1 MINSEKC
8 QDGLQFLIDKYN
20 VDADAKLN
28 CNDLM
33 LNFDKSSFPLLPWRN
48 ERRFVELKN
57 IVNDGTLEGISVMRV
72 CRIESVDSELR
83 SLIYREL
90 DLCQWILGSKI
101 SSIYMVEN
109 GEKAAN
115 IIAKME
121 SGVVCTIEVAAT
133 LPADS
138 KIIDKHEIISQ
149 RGIACD
155 RVVDTQ
161 VPQESIYLFT
171 DEGEQAYLDV
181 DFELFDYTVEEVAL
195 VRQGFAVIRDSK
207 LRVELAE
214 SAEYLMNMVDMAIQ
228 SAKSNKAMLASG
240 GANQ

>member
-1 MINSEKC
+1 MINSVKC
-8 QDGLQFLIDKYN
+8 QDGLQFLLDKYK
-20 VDADAKLN
+20 VEADAKLN
-28 CNDLM
+28 CNDLT
-33 LNFDKSSFPLLPWRN
+33 LNLDKSSFPLLPWRT

-57 IVNDGTLEGISVMRV
+57 IVNDDTLEGISVMRV

-83 SLIYREL
+83 SIIYREL
-90 DLCQWILGSKI
+90 DLCQWILGSKLT
-101 SSIYMVEN
+101 SIYMVEN
-109 GEKAAN
+109 GRKAAN
-115 IIAKME
+115 LIAKLE
-121 SGVVCTIEVAAT
+121 SGIVCTIEVAAT

-181 DFELFDYTVEEVAL
+181 DFELFDYTVEEVAM
-195 VRQGFAVIRDSK
+195 VRQAFAVIRDSK
-207 LRVELAE
+207 LRVELTE
-214 SAEYLMNMVDMAIQ
+214 SAEYLMHMVDISMQ
-228 SAKSNKAMLASG
+228 SAKSNKAMLSSG